1 MKGIE
6 EKQIEAPYELPEG
19 WKWCRLGDC
28 SSLISKGTTPKGGKE
43 AYIKEGINFLRIE
56 NLNED
61 GSINHSNISHISK
74 EEHEGSLKRSILEA
88 GDLLISIAGTL
99 GKVGFVR
106 ECDLPMNT
114 NQAIAFVRLHKNL
127 FENMYLKYAIES
139 PLVNNKLL
147 SKTKV
152 TSIPNLTLEI
162 ISNCKIPLPPTLAE
176 QQRIVNRIESMFA
189 KLDEA
194 KEKAQN
200 VVDGFETRKAAIL
213 HKAFTGEL
221 TAKWRKE
228 NNPEESS
235 KYLEKIKD
243 KVEIRLDFKYWENT
257 KLPESWC
264 ESTIGNLLYFAGRVG
279 WKGLKAEEYTSE
291 GPILLSV
298 YNLNDG
304 DEVSFNKI
312 NHITNERYDESPEIM
327 VRKNDILL
335 TKDGAGIGKLGY
347 VNELPEKATINSS
360 LLLIRPGDVAN
371 YKFIFYLL
379 SGPAL
384 QNIVKE
390 RITGSA
396 TPHLFQRDIKEFV
409 LPVPSLPEQ
418 QEIVRILDTVLEKES
433 RAKEAAQ
440 TVLAQIALLKKS
452 ILARAFRGEL

>member
-19 WKWCRLGDC
+19 WKWCRLGEVAEIIMGQSPAGTSMTENQNDIAFIGGA
-28 SSLISKGTTPKGGKE
+28 SDMGEELPNISRYTSEPTKLSKRDDVIVCIRATLGRPIFSDGIYCLGRGVAGIRSETLMKE
-43 AYIKEGINFLRIE
+43 YIKYGFLNFEQYLYDKATGSTFLQVSSKY
-56 NLNED
+56 LNEMP
-61 GSINHSNISHISK
+61 
-74 EEHEGSLKRSILEA
+74 
-88 GDLLISIAGTL
+88 
-99 GKVGFVR
+99 F
-106 ECDLPMNT
+106 
-114 NQAIAFVRLHKNL
+114 
-127 FENMYLKYAIES
+127 
-139 PLVNNKLL
+139 
-147 SKTKV
+147 
-152 TSIPNLTLEI
+152 
-162 ISNCKIPLPPTLAE
+162 PLPPTLAE

-200 VVDGFETRKAAIL
+200 VVDGFETRKVAIL

-440 TVLAQIALLKKS
+440 TVLDQIALLKKS

>member
-1 MKGIE
+1 MAKKEIE
-6 EKQIEAPYELPEG
+6 QTEIEAPYELPEG

-106 ECDLPMNT
+106 DCDLPMNT

-176 QQRIVNRIESMFA
+176 QQRIVNRIESMFT

-200 VVDGFETRKAAIL
+200 VVDSFETRKAAIL

-228 NNPEESS
+228 NGVSDDSWEEKTIGECLIAISD
-235 KYLEKIKD
+235 KYDPQKD
-243 KVEIRLDFKYWENT
+243 KIDGVQYIGLENIEANGGIISTGAVSSVKSIKTLFKN
-257 KLPESWC
+257 
-264 ESTIGNLLYFAGRVG
+264 NDLLYGKLRPYLNKHDIVEFDGICSTDILVYRS
-279 WKGLKAEEYTSE
+279 KPEYEIKFFNYLFSQNCFIQYAIENSNGINLPRTSE
-291 GPILLSV
+291 KNISA
-298 YNLNDG
+298 Y
-304 DEVSFNKI
+304 SQKI
-312 NHITNERYDESPEIM
+312 PT
-327 VRKNDILL
+327 
-335 TKDGAGIGKLGY
+335 
-347 VNELPEKATINSS
+347 
-360 LLLIRPGDVAN
+360 
-371 YKFIFYLL
+371 
-379 SGPAL
+379 
-384 QNIVKE
+384 
-390 RITGSA
+390 
-396 TPHLFQRDIKEFV
+396 
-409 LPVPSLPEQ
+409 LPEQ
-418 QEIVRILDTVLEKES
+418 VEIVRILDIIIEKENKAKQAAEAVLE
-433 RAKEAAQ
+433 
-440 TVLAQIALLKKS
+440 QIDLLKKS

>member
-1 MKGIE
+1 MKSEIE
-6 EKQIEAPYELPEG
+6 HTSTTLGSQNMKSSQRMVSVVEPYELPEG

-162 ISNCKIPLPPTLAE
+162 ISNCKIPLPSTLAE

-200 VVDGFETRKAAIL
+200 VLDGFETRKAAIL
-213 HKAFTGEL
+213 RKAFTGEL

-228 NNPEESS
+228 NGVCDDSWEVKTIGECLIAISD
-235 KYLEKIKD
+235 KYDPQKD
-243 KVEIRLDFKYWENT
+243 KIDGVQYIGLENIEVNGGIISTGDVSSVKSIKTLFKN
-257 KLPESWC
+257 
-264 ESTIGNLLYFAGRVG
+264 NDLLYGKLRPYLNKHDIVEFDGICSTDILVYRS
-279 WKGLKAEEYTSE
+279 KPEYEIKFFNYLFSQNCFIQYAIENSNGINLPRTSE
-291 GPILLSV
+291 KNISA
-298 YNLNDG
+298 Y
-304 DEVSFNKI
+304 SQKI
-312 NHITNERYDESPEIM
+312 PT
-327 VRKNDILL
+327 
-335 TKDGAGIGKLGY
+335 
-347 VNELPEKATINSS
+347 
-360 LLLIRPGDVAN
+360 
-371 YKFIFYLL
+371 
-379 SGPAL
+379 
-384 QNIVKE
+384 
-390 RITGSA
+390 
-396 TPHLFQRDIKEFV
+396 
-409 LPVPSLPEQ
+409 LPEQ
-418 QEIVRILDTVLEKES
+418 VEIVRILDIIIEKENK
-433 RAKEAAQ
+433 AKQAAEA
-440 TVLAQIALLKKS
+440 LLEQIDLLKKS
-452 ILARAFRGEL
+452 ILAQAFRGEL

>member
-19 WKWCRLGDC
+19 WKWCRLGEVADWG
-28 SSLISKGTTPKGGKE
+28 SGGTPSRKNPEYYQGSIPW
-43 AYIKEGINFLRIE
+43 IKTGE
-56 NLNED
+56 LNETYIFD
-61 GSINHSNISHISK
+61 SEEKVSEDAIKHSSAKIFPK
-74 EEHEGSLKRSILEA
+74 ETVVMAMYGATI
-88 GDLLISIAGTL
+88 
-99 GKVGFVR
+99 GKTAIFGI
-106 ECDLPMNT
+106 DAST
-114 NQAIAFVRLHKNL
+114 NQACACAICHKELDNHFL
-127 FENMYLKYAIES
+127 FNFLK
-139 PLVNNKLL
+139 
-147 SKTKV
+147 SKKDYFLYNAKGGAQ
-152 TSIPNLTLEI
+152 PNISQEI
-162 ISNCKIPLPPTLAE
+162 IKNTLIPLPPTLAE

-221 TAKWRKE
+221 TANWRKE

-327 VRKNDILL
+327 VRKIM
-335 TKDGAGIGKLGY
+335 G
-347 VNELPEKATINSS
+347 PTIHFK
-360 LLLIRPGDVAN
+360 I
-371 YKFIFYLL
+371 I
-379 SGPAL
+379 
-384 QNIVKE
+384 
-390 RITGSA
+390 
-396 TPHLFQRDIKEFV
+396 IK
-409 LPVPSLPEQ
+409 
-418 QEIVRILDTVLEKES
+418 
-433 RAKEAAQ
+433 
-440 TVLAQIALLKKS
+440 
-452 ILARAFRGEL
+452 

>member
-1 MKGIE
+1 MEYELGDLL
-6 EKQIEAPYELPEG
+6 PYKLPEG
-19 WKWCRLGDC
+19 WKWTRLGDFFTH
-28 SSLISKGTTPKGGKE
+28 TTGK
-43 AYIKEGINFLRIE
+43 ALKKENTV
-56 NLNED
+56 
-61 GSINHSNISHISK
+61 
-74 EEHEGSLKRSILEA
+74 GSLKKYITTSNIYWDYFDFSDVREMYFADSELEKCTA
-88 GDLLISIAGTL
+88 TKGDLLICNGGDVGRGAIWNFDYDICLQNHVSRLRKKTNNVSTEYFYYIFKFYKDSGL
-99 GKVGFVR
+99 INGKGIGISS
-106 ECDLPMNT
+106 LSAK
-114 NQAIAFVRLHKNL
+114 AINELIV
-127 FENMYLKYAIES
+127 
-139 PLVNNKLL
+139 
-147 SKTKV
+147 
-152 TSIPNLTLEI
+152 
-162 ISNCKIPLPPTLAE
+162 PLPPTLAE
-176 QQRIVNRIESMFA
+176 QQRIVSRIESLFS

-194 KEKAQN
+194 KDKAQS
-200 VVDGFETRKAAIL
+200 VVDGFELRRAAIL

-235 KYLEKIKD
+235 EYLDKIKD
-243 KVEIRLDFKYWENT
+243 KVEIRLDFKYWNNPN
-257 KLPESWC
+257 LPDSWC

-279 WKGLKAEEYTSE
+279 WKGLKAEEYTTE

-304 DEVSFNKI
+304 DEVSFNRI

-347 VNELPEKATINSS
+347 VKELPEKATINSS

-371 YKFIFYLL
+371 YKFIYYLL

-418 QEIVRILDTVLEKES
+418 QEIVRILDSVLEKEAD
-433 RAKEAAQ
+433 AKETAEY
-440 TVLAQIALLKKS
+440 VLSQIDLLKKS